1 MKKITLVI
9 IVALMSGLFQQVNAQ
24 ISAGAGLV
32 YATNIGSLG
41 INVDAAYQIN
51 DDWAATGAFTYF
63 LESDYVKWSALD
75 FNANYNITEI
85 DNVGLLYGLG
95 GINMTFVKIDI
106 PGLSEWMGDAS
117 TTSSFVG
124 LNLGVGLKIE
134 INEQL
139 YIAPEMAYTI
149 INGSYL
155 RFGAKCM
162 YNF

>member
-1 MKKITLVI
+1 MKKITLI
-9 IVALMSGLFQQVNAQ
+9 ILIALSAGMFQQATAQ

-41 INVDAAYQIN
+41 INLNAAYQID

-75 FNANYNITEI
+75 FNANYNITEF
-85 DNVGLLYGLG
+85 DNIGLLYGLG

-106 PGLSEWMGDAS
+106 PGYNEWMGDVS
-117 TTSSFVG
+117 TTSAFVG

-134 INEQL
+134 LSEQL
-139 YIAPEMAYTI
+139 YIAPEIAFTI